1 MATDHLVQAELN
13 KDVVQRHFDA
23 AISGDRVTANALN
36 ADDYL
41 SQLTY
46 GHPDGGTF
54 QGLAE
59 VGSAR
64 ARMISLLGITGI
76 KLKEIIAD
84 GPVRVVALV
93 DAEGTD
99 ESGEPWFM
107 PCVELIQVVDGKIA
121 EVRMFYQDTVRLLEL
136 ARAREAAGL
145 VEGHSGELMP
155 RKPVKHE

>member
-1 MATDHLVQAELN
+1 MAEEWPSQAELN
-13 KDVVQRHFDA
+13 KEVVQRHFDA
-23 AISGDRVTANALN
+23 AISGDRAAANALN
-36 ADDYL
+36 ADGYR

-59 VGSAR
+59 VGRAR

-76 KLKEIIAD
+76 ELKEIIAD
-84 GPVRVVALV
+84 GPARVVALV
-93 DAEGTD
+93 DAKGLD
-99 ESGEPWFM
+99 AAGEPWVM
-107 PCVELIQVVDGKIA
+107 PCVELLQVVDGKIA

-145 VEGHSGELMP
+145 VEGHSGELTP
-155 RKPVKHE
+155 RGVR